1 MFCSACGSAL
11 PELPPVRCP
20 RCSIEHWANA
30 KPCAGVLI
38 VRAGALLLQQR
49 SIEPWSGRW
58 DVPGGFCEADEH
70 PIVAA
75 QREAR
80 EELGLVVE
88 ITGFLGMWIDRYGSA
103 EPGHPTVYT
112 LNSYYHAR
120 ISDDAEIVVDPSE
133 ASVARWFAPAELPW
147 TELSFPDHTVP
158 MLRAWHE
165 ASTSGATISALPDD
179 LRSAR

>member
-1 MFCSACGSAL
+1 MFCSACGGTL
-11 PELPPVRCP
+11 PDHPPVRCAH
-20 RCSIEHWANA
+20 CALEHWANA

-38 VRAGALLLQQR
+38 ERAGTLLLLQR
-49 SIEPWSGRW
+49 SIEPWAGRW

-80 EELGLVVE
+80 EELGLAVD
-88 ITGFLGMWIDRYGSA
+88 ITGFLGMWIDSYGPP
-103 EPGHPTVYT
+103 EPGCPPVHT
-112 LNSYYHAR
+112 LNCYYHAR
-120 ISDDAEIVVDPSE
+120 IADDAALRVDPSE
-133 ASVARWFAPAELPW
+133 ASGARWFAPDDLPW

-165 ASTSGATISALPDD
+165 AFRSGATASALPDD
-179 LRSAR
+179 PR